1 MSKDNH
7 IFIVILLLLAI
18 FVKPQHLY
26 GAESVAGERIA
37 ISGSSATVSQWFAKI
52 EQEKNIVLSY
62 DPSSIDLSQVV
73 KVESGELTV
82 EELLTQVLDGY
93 EVQLKF
99 MPPRKLVI
107 HAQKVRQYYVS
118 GTVSEGFSAEK
129 LFGAIVAADNG
140 KGGTV
145 FARTDDNGFF
155 RMYLPA
161 GSYTFKISYMG
172 FYPYSRELK
181 IVSDRFLNVKLKPL
195 LFEMEEVTVR
205 PETNRDELSELTPSN
220 QLSFNSNDLFSQI
233 WILPGVTGVPTGN
246 NFQVDGGSY
255 DENQLLVDGVPVY
268 HPGHINAMLPTMIGD
283 AVKSV
288 SFHRGFFPTRL
299 EGRLSSVTEMRMKSG
314 NKQEHIRTLTLDMPA
329 ASAVLEGPIVK
340 NKLSYLVAGRRS
352 WLDFFDNLLSEENRL
367 NHSSYDYVAKL
378 SYDITPVTSL
388 EAFAYGSW
396 DDYHWPTEENRNMS
410 VLKWNSQIYQL
421 RFNTQLGRVGNTTSV
436 FYTSHE
442 NQANT
447 ALLGFDDD
455 GYVSSRVQTLNAVSE
470 FNLTVENVY
479 NARWGVKYAYELFD
493 IVSFGD
499 DISVKKESIH
509 QYSLFY
515 DNHIRISR
523 NLFTQVGV
531 HFVGY
536 LPKNHPSFYSIQPR
550 FSLKYTVTDKDMLYW
565 NFSRMEQF
573 YHVIRLE
580 NVAMPTDF
588 RMPSIGGFKP
598 RSSEHMEMGWKHLFD
613 NGQLEATAYYKTRRN
628 VVALKPEIYLLD
640 GNWTDYVMVG
650 NGDSYGLK
658 LYYFHDW
665 EHWLLQS
672 SYTYS
677 RSREWFDEVKQLGKL
692 PSLFDIPHQLNC
704 AVSYKF
710 DSHSMVSVGGQLHS
724 GKVIETSD
732 DFDLLPE
739 EQFRKGREKLNY
751 RVDVGYSFKK
761 DFGKSLLL
769 VRCGLYNLVGN
780 PTEEEI
786 LSFYSIYLRR
796 NCLPYFSVS
805 FKF

>member
-1 MSKDNH
+1 MRKGDH
-7 IFIVILLLLAI
+7 KFILILLLLTTFI
-18 FVKPQHLY
+18 KPLPLF
-26 GAESVAGERIA
+26 GEETVAGERIS

-52 EQEKNIVLSY
+52 EQLKNIVLSY
-62 DPSSIDLSQVV
+62 DPSSIDMSQVV
-73 KVESGELTV
+73 TVESGEPTV
-82 EELLTQVLDGY
+82 EELLTKVLDGY
-93 EVQLKF
+93 NVKLKYL
-99 MPPRKLVI
+99 PPRKLVI
-107 HAQKVRQYYVS
+107 HAVKVRQYYVS
-118 GTVSEGFSAEK
+118 GTVAESGSEEK
-129 LFGAIVAADNG
+129 LMGAIVTADDGN
-140 KGGTV
+140 GGTV

-155 RMYLPA
+155 RMYLP
-161 GSYTFKISYMG
+161 GGGYTLKISYLG
-172 FYPYSRELK
+172 FYPYSRDLK
-181 IVSDRFLNVKLKPL
+181 IVSDRFLNVKLEPL

-205 PETNRDELSELTPSN
+205 PETSRDALSELTPAN
-220 QLSFNSNDLFSQI
+220 QLSFNSNDIFSQI

-246 NFQVDGGSY
+246 NFQVDGGSS

-268 HPGHINAMLPTMIGD
+268 HPGHISAMLPAMIGD

-288 SFHRGFFPTRL
+288 TFHRGFFPTRL
-299 EGRLSSVTEMRMKSG
+299 EGRLSSVTEMRIKSG

-329 ASAVLEGPIVK
+329 VSAVLEGPIVK

-352 WLDFFDNLLSEENRL
+352 WLDFFDNLLSEENRQ

-378 SYDITPVTSL
+378 SYDITPVSSL

-396 DDYHWPTEENRNMS
+396 DDYHWPTEENRNLS
-410 VLKWNSQIYQL
+410 VLKWRSQIYQL
-421 RFNTQLGRVGNTTSV
+421 RFNTQLGKVGNTTSV

-442 NQANT
+442 NQANA
-447 ALLGFDDD
+447 ALLGLDESN
-455 GYVSSRVQTLNAVSE
+455 YISSRVQTLNAVSE

-493 IVSFGD
+493 IVSLGD
-499 DISVKKESIH
+499 DVSVKREPIH

-536 LPKNHPSFYSIQPR
+536 LPKNHPAFYSIQPR
-550 FSLKYTVTDKDMLYW
+550 FSLKYTLTDKDMLYW

-598 RSSEHMEMGWKHLFD
+598 RSSEHLEMGWKHLSE
-613 NGQLEATAYYKTRRN
+613 NEQLEATVYYKTRRN
-628 VVALKPEIYLLD
+628 VVALKPDAYMFD
-640 GNWTDYVMVG
+640 GAWTDYVMVG

-658 LYYFHDW
+658 LYYFHNW

-672 SYTYS
+672 SYTYA

-692 PSLFDIPHQLNC
+692 PSLFDIPHQLSC

-710 DSHSMVSVGGQLHS
+710 DSHSMVSLGGQLHS
-724 GKVIETSD
+724 GKVVEMSD

-751 RVDVGYSFKK
+751 RVDAGYTFRK

-786 LSFYSIYLRR
+786 LSFYSIYVRR
-796 NCLPYFSVS
+796 NCLPYFSIS